1 MHKLLTLKKKPSKIL
16 NGINKIIMQTFII
29 TEQERKDIL
38 QMYDQLNEGGID
50 PLIKKIG
57 NFGRNTIRSSEDDII
72 NIFKSQTGKA
82 IVSDIDNI
90 VASATRNKN
99 ISELENLEKQVYHML
114 NSGRGEYQDVSVELK
129 KLLNAYAKSKGKS
142 SWGAIRDEVTG
153 TPKVNP
159 AGTQAGGAVVGA
171 KSWAGHELSSESTFR
186 SAVFAGKTNYNTREE
201 FSNVMSNEIERI
213 LRKITTLENGWNT
226 ISASGFE
233 KYGIKNM
240 RDWLRKNVEKIEYL
254 DKNNRIWRIK
264 IKDNVVDA

>member
-1 MHKLLTLKKKPSKIL
+1 M
-16 NGINKIIMQTFII
+16 GRFII
-29 TEQERKDIL
+29 TEEERKDIL

-50 PLIKKIG
+50 PLIKRIG
-57 NFGRNTIRSSEDDII
+57 KFGINTIRNSEDDII

-99 ISELENLEKQVYHML
+99 MSELENLEEQVYHML

-129 KLLNAYAKSKGKS
+129 KLLDAYAKSKGKS

-159 AGTQAGGAVVGA
+159 VGAQASGGA
-171 KSWAGHELSSESTFR
+171 KSWAGYSLGSQSTFR
-186 SAVFAGKTNYNTREE
+186 SADFKGKTNYNTREE
-201 FSNVMSNEIERI
+201 FFNVMSNEIERI
-213 LRKITTLENGWNT
+213 ISKENTLENGWNT

-233 KYGIKNM
+233 NYGIKNM
-240 RDWLRKNVEKIEYL
+240 RNWLRKNVEKIEFL
-254 DKNNRIWRIK
+254 DKTNRNWRIK

>member
-1 MHKLLTLKKKPSKIL
+1 MHKLLMLKKKPSKIL

-50 PLIKKIG
+50 PLIKRIG
-57 NFGRNTIRSSEDDII
+57 IFGRDTIRNSEDVII
-72 NIFKSQTGKA
+72 NIFKSQAGKT

-90 VASATRNKN
+90 VASATKNKN
-99 ISELENLEKQVYHML
+99 ITELENLEVQVIHML
-114 NSGRGEYQDVSVELK
+114 NSGRGELQDVSDELK

-142 SWGAIRDEVTG
+142 SWGAIKDEVTG

-159 AGTQAGGAVVGA
+159 AGTQASGAVASA
-171 KSWAGHELSSESTFR
+171 KAWAGHSLRSESTFR
-186 SAVFAGKTNYNTREE
+186 SANFVGKTNYNTREE
-201 FSNVMSNEIERI
+201 FSDIMSNEIERI
-213 LRKITTLENGWNT
+213 LNKITTLENGWNT

-240 RDWLRKNVEKIEYL
+240 REWLRKNVEKIEYL
-254 DKNNRIWRIK
+254 DKNNRNWRIK

>member
-50 PLIKKIG
+50 PLIKRIG
-57 NFGRNTIRSSEDDII
+57 NFGRNTIRRSEDDII

-99 ISELENLEKQVYHML
+99 ISELENLEEQVYHML

-159 AGTQAGGAVVGA
+159 VGAQASGGA
-171 KSWAGHELSSESTFR
+171 KSWAGYSLGSQSTFR
-186 SAVFAGKTNYNTREE
+186 SADFKGKTNYNTREE
-201 FSNVMSNEIERI
+201 FSNFMSFEIERI
-213 LRKITTLENGWNT
+213 LSKITTLETGWNF